1 MSARSTAVAAARRG
15 GNTADRLLERP
26 RAVLGTLIAAQIV
39 LVIVLALSVE
49 HNGWV
54 WYQGGDQIWMT
65 TTGWLLGERG
75 LPPTEIGYLWPTVQ
89 APVTWA
95 TGPTYVQVMPVLV
108 LVQVL
113 VLGPVAL
120 LCVYGIA
127 ARIGGRLLGYWSALL
142 WAIAPFAAIP
152 LFVDR
157 YHERWTE
164 QFLPQALGL
173 TAMSDFPS
181 MVLVLAGAYFVVR
194 SLAPGRITDAALAG
208 VLIGAGA
215 GLKPPNLLVVAGAAL
230 AYVVARRWREG
241 LACGIAILPALLVL
255 LLWKVRGLGQVP
267 AFALEQTQLAAS
279 SHPLAVDLKLDRY
292 FDLDFDHWRGQ
303 MDALR
308 EFFWSQR
315 VAQWAP
321 VAGLIAVLSVR
332 RGAIAALLGGWLAAF
347 LVVKGFSPL
356 ASIESGSFWRL
367 LMPAWPAYLLLFAA
381 IPLLVPTLARRLGDR
396 VQPATTTPVTIRWIG
411 VAIAV
416 AVGLP
421 AVAIAA
427 SSPLDKPQAQAK
439 TVVQGGFEDGN
450 ILTPVDGGVRLTV
463 RQEGTARR
471 LDWTGGG
478 SWRADVFYRV
488 YRHDGADEDTVCY
501 QTGGRGWYCILNS
514 APIAT
519 TRDLTYVDP
528 DAPPNA
534 TYRVGVGTNWAND
547 PQFGDVFAFSPPV
560 EVGAPG

>member
-1 MSARSTAVAAARRG
+1 
-15 GNTADRLLERP
+15 
-26 RAVLGTLIAAQIV
+26 
-39 LVIVLALSVE
+39 
-49 HNGWV
+49 
-54 WYQGGDQIWMT
+54 
-65 TTGWLLGERG
+65 
-75 LPPTEIGYLWPTVQ
+75 
-89 APVTWA
+89 
-95 TGPTYVQVMPVLV
+95 
-108 LVQVL
+108 
-113 VLGPVAL
+113 
-120 LCVYGIA
+120 
-127 ARIGGRLLGYWSALL
+127 
-142 WAIAPFAAIP
+142 
-152 LFVDR
+152 
-157 YHERWTE
+157 
-164 QFLPQALGL
+164 
-173 TAMSDFPS
+173 
-181 MVLVLAGAYFVVR
+181 
-194 SLAPGRITDAALAG
+194 
-208 VLIGAGA
+208 
-215 GLKPPNLLVVAGAAL
+215 
-230 AYVVARRWREG
+230 VARRWREG

-267 AFALEQTQLAAS
+267 AFALEQTRLAAS
-279 SHPLAVDLKLDRY
+279 AHPLAVDLKLDRY
-292 FDLDFDHWRGQ
+292 FDLDFNHWRTQ

-396 VQPATTTPVTIRWIG
+396 VQPAATTPVTIRWIG
-411 VAIAV
+411 VAVAV
-416 AVGLP
+416 AVVLP

-427 SSPLDKPQAQAK
+427 SSPLDKPRAQAK

-488 YRHDGADEDTVCY
+488 YRHDGAGEDTVCY
-501 QTGGRGWYCILNS
+501 QTGGTGWYCILNS

>member
-15 GNTADRLLERP
+15 GNTADRLLER
-26 RAVLGTLIAAQIV
+26 RRVVLGTLIAAQIV

-75 LPPTEIGYLWPTVQ
+75 LPPTEIGYLWPAVQ

-95 TGPTYVQVMPVLV
+95 TGPTYVQVMPALV

-127 ARIGGRLLGYWSALL
+127 AQIGGRLLGYWTALL

-164 QFLPQALGL
+164 QFLPQAVGL

-208 VLIGAGA
+208 VLIGAAA
-215 GLKPPNLLVVAGAAL
+215 GLKPPNMLVAAGAAL

-241 LACGIAILPALLVL
+241 LACGIAILPALFVL

-292 FDLDFDHWRGQ
+292 FDLDFNHWRTQ

-321 VAGLIAVLSVR
+321 VAGLIAVVSVR

-347 LVVKGFSPL
+347 LFVKGFSPL

-381 IPLLVPTLARRLGDR
+381 IPLLVPTLAGRLGDR
-396 VQPATTTPVTIRWIG
+396 VQPAATTPVMIRWIC
-411 VAIAV
+411 VAV
-416 AVGLP
+416 AVAVVLP
-421 AVAIAA
+421 AVAIAV
-427 SSPLDKPQAQAK
+427 SSPLSRTEAQQK
-439 TVVQGGFEDGN
+439 TLVQNFDSGN
-450 ILTPVDGGVRLTV
+450 ILTPVDGSVRLDV
-463 RQEGTARR
+463 RQEGGSRR
-471 LDWTGGG
+471 LTWTSGGP
-478 SWRADVFYRV
+478 WRGDVFYRV
-488 YRHDGADEDTVCY
+488 YRHDGDVETVCY
-501 QTGGRGWYCILNS
+501 QSGGTAWYCELHS
-514 APIAT
+514 EPIAT
-519 TRDLTYVDP
+519 TRDLTFVDP
-528 DAPPNA
+528 NAPPYA
-534 TYRVGVGTNWAND
+534 TYRIGVGTNWAND